1 MDSENNLEP
10 KNNVNIRNKYCDYIK
25 RELEYC
31 RQIENIRCFHDK
43 KVLEQLIYAEKEC
56 LKNKKL

>member
-1 MDSENNLEP
+1 MEP
-10 KNNVNIRNKYCDYIK
+10 KNNVDIRNKYCDYIK

-56 LKNKKL
+56 LKIKKL